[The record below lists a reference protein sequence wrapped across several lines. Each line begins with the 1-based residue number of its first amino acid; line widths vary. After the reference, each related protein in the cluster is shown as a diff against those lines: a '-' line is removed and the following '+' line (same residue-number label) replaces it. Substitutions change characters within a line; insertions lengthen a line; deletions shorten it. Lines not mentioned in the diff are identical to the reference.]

1 MDELESRRKERV
13 LLVEGQDDKH
23 VVGHLCSRIQ
33 AMPPFYIIDKGG
45 IEKLLASIGP
55 EIKAPGRKVVGILSD
70 ANENPRA
77 RWDALRH
84 RLAIQHFELPANPD
98 PNGTVI
104 DGSPRI
110 GIWLWPDNQ
119 KSGELENFVKT
130 MIPRS
135 DRVWPLAQEY
145 VNGIPEQE
153 RRFPAGKT
161 LKAQLH
167 AWLATR
173 QTPGRMGSSIGRGE
187 LEVDGLL
194 TRNFVE
200 WLRRLFELRMPTRR
214 RMSI

>member
-1 MDELESRRKERV
+1 MADLESPIEDRV

-23 VVGHLCSRIQ
+23 VVFHLCRRSQ
-33 AMPPFYIIDKGG
+33 AMPPFRIEEKDG
-45 IEKLLASIGP
+45 IGKLLDSIGP
-55 EIKAPGRKVVGILSD
+55 EIKAPGRMAVGSLPD
-70 ANENPRA
+70 ANDNPGA

-84 RLAIQHFELPANPD
+84 RLAEQHFELPENPV

-119 KSGELENFVKT
+119 QPGELENFVAA
-130 MIPRS
+130 MVPRG
-135 DRVWPLAQEY
+135 DGVWPLAQAY
-145 VNGIPEQE
+145 VNGIPEPE
-153 RRFPAGKT
+153 RRFAAGKT

-194 TRNFVE
+194 AGNFAD
-200 WLRRLFELRMPTRR
+200 WLRRLFE
-214 RMSI
+214 